1 MSQALNK
8 DKVDVSLEEED
19 AEDEGPTV
27 SHSEAF
33 YALEKTLC
41 WYEIQKECVSTK
53 YLVLKQLRDM
63 AALKRQS
70 SYIQTKITDFFK
82 E

>member
-8 DKVDVSLEEED
+8 DEVDVSLEEED

-33 YALEKTLC
+33 YALEKALC
-41 WYEIQKECVSTK
+41 WYEIQEECVSTK
-53 YLVLKQLRDM
+53 YFVLKQLQDNGCPQ
-63 AALKRQS
+63 KTIF
-70 SYIQTKITDFFK
+70 SYSNKNN
-82 E
+82 

>member
-8 DKVDVSLEEED
+8 DEVDVSLKEED

-27 SHSEAF
+27 NHSEAF
-33 YALEKTLC
+33 YALEKALC
-41 WYEIQKECVSTK
+41 WYEIQEECVSTK

-70 SYIQTKITDFFK
+70 SHN
-82 E
+82 

>member
-1 MSQALNK
+1 MSQALNN
-8 DKVDVSLEEED
+8 DEVDVSQEEED
-19 AEDEGPTV
+19 AEDDGPTV

-33 YALEKTLC
+33 YALEKALC
-41 WYEIQKECVSTK
+41 WYEIQEECVSRK

-70 SYIQTKITDFFK
+70 SHNQTKITDFFK